1 MTGLNM
7 RTILSQRPALFNMV
21 GVDYSAGSVY
31 FYKPEVLEELARHGL
46 VPKPDTHPQQLR
58 DAVRDL
64 YKYEIRR
71 LKGRLLAREFHKVEY
86 AGRVIDLRR
95 RYIVLSI
102 PLDRWTM

>member
-1 MTGLNM
+1 MSGRSTV
-7 RTILSQRPALFNMV
+7 RVVFEYRVEI
-21 GVDYSAGSVY
+21 
-31 FYKPEVLEELARHGL
+31 LEELARHGL
-46 VPKPDTHPQQLR
+46 RPLPETPPHQLR

-71 LKGRLLAREFHKVEY
+71 LKARLLAGEFEKSAY

-102 PLDRWTM
+102 PTQLWTR